1 MITRVTIGVVF
12 LILAVEEFLRAGAAA
27 AEVVRRPRE
36 LVDAVLAGD
45 GSAGPWLLLAYG
57 VLMLVR
63 AVADRK
69 A

>member
-1 MITRVTIGVVF
+1 
-12 LILAVEEFLRAGAAA
+12 
-27 AEVVRRPRE
+27 
-36 LVDAVLAGD
+36 VLAGD

-57 VLMLVR
+57 LLMLVR